1 MSLRGIKS
9 QKIIIIGLIIITDF
23 YSAFRSEDTEALEC
37 PRVRSLLVKN
47 MKSHASCYIV
57 IFALI
62 KCTRANFKLVTKV
75 KHCIRQF
82 VLQAELNAILYGY
95 IAVCWLSKWLQ
106 YTNDFC
112 GFKLLI
118 Y

>member
-47 MKSHASCYIV
+47 MKSHASCYMVVFI
-57 IFALI
+57 A
-62 KCTRANFKLVTKV
+62 
-75 KHCIRQF
+75 RQPTD
-82 VLQAELNAILYGY
+82 ARY
-95 IAVCWLSKWLQ
+95 
-106 YTNDFC
+106 
-112 GFKLLI
+112 
-118 Y
+118 

>member
-1 MSLRGIKS
+1 
-9 QKIIIIGLIIITDF
+9 
-23 YSAFRSEDTEALEC
+23 
-37 PRVRSLLVKN
+37 
-47 MKSHASCYIV
+47 
-57 IFALI
+57 
-62 KCTRANFKLVTKV
+62 VTKV